1 MKTIVITGCSTGFGF
16 EAAKYLAEKGHH
28 VYATMRN
35 TTTKNAK
42 PAKELSD
49 FGKSKNLHLKVVEL
63 DVTSDQSVKDAMK
76 HIDDCDVLINNA
88 GRGFGGPIEAFTSEE
103 CMAQLDLNVI
113 GNVRML
119 KAVLPMMRAKKSGL
133 VIQLSSIAGRLAVP
147 GFGIYHA
154 SKWAVEGMS
163 EALRY
168 ELGPLGIDVAIV
180 QPGPFSTNFFPGVIY
195 PKDTSTAAAYEHVA
209 SFLDTFGSQS
219 MAAFENPDAPTDPDL
234 VVKKFEELINLPAG
248 QRPLRNIVGLDMGA
262 QSMNDV
268 TEPVRLEMLKA
279 FQITEFDG
287 AISKI

>member
-1 MKTIVITGCSTGFGF
+1 MKSILITGCSTGFGF
-16 EAAKYLAEKGHH
+16 DAAKYLAEQGHK
-28 VYATMRN
+28 VYATMRD
-35 TTTKNAK
+35 TSTKNAEA
-42 PAKELSD
+42 AKELSD
-49 FGKSKNLHLKVVEL
+49 FAKSENLHLSVVDL
-63 DVTSDQSVKDAMK
+63 DVTSDQSVDEAMK

-88 GRGFGGPIEAFTSEE
+88 GRGFGGPIEAFSSKE

-113 GNVRML
+113 GNVRLL
-119 KAVLPMMRAKKSGL
+119 KAVLPIMRAKKSGL

-195 PKDTSTAAAYEHVA
+195 PEDTATATAYEHVTT
-209 SFLDTFGSQS
+209 FLDTFGSQS
-219 MAAFENPDAPTDPDL
+219 MAAFDNPDAPTDPAL

-248 QRPLRNIVGLDMGA
+248 QRPLRNIVGLDFGA

-268 TEPVRLEMLKA
+268 TEPVRLEMLKG
-279 FQITEFDG
+279 FSITEFDG
-287 AISKI
+287 VKT